1 MNIFTVITD
10 VCVAYVEV
18 GMPNKV
24 VLNQHDHNHNKM
36 MDHFPLIMIIS
47 ACENCVWKHDKLT
60 KSNVTKLHQSGSLL
74 V

>member
-47 ACENCVWKHDKLT
+47 ACENCV
-60 KSNVTKLHQSGSLL
+60 
-74 V
+74 